1 MKSKKSSIKL
11 GEKARDSSTNQSRN
25 DHCSKAFAL
34 TQWRMQD
41 WRLGGA
47 EVIEMLICVKI

>member
-1 MKSKKSSIKL
+1 MIILEYVVHQFNSSIW
-11 GEKARDSSTNQSRN
+11 GMCVYN
-25 DHCSKAFAL
+25 
-34 TQWRMQD
+34 QWRMQD